1 MITPSSD
8 EIVKLAEKYTTI
20 PVCREIYADMI
31 TPIALLRRLQ
41 TRSDRFFLLESV
53 EGGEKWARYSFLGYD
68 PILRATCKNG
78 TVTLEGAE
86 NRTVETDKPLSVLRE
101 VLSRYRAPHIEG
113 LPPFTGGFV
122 GYFAYAMLGY
132 AEPTLRI
139 KRGAWDDFDLMLFD
153 KVIAYDHLKQKI
165 VLIVNMQT
173 DNVLENYGKA
183 CASLEAMAALIGDQT
198 PLPPLRVTA
207 KPQFTC
213 NVTEEQYTDIVEKTR
228 EYIFNGDIFQ
238 AVQPPFT
245 GGFVGYFAYA
255 MLGYAEPTLRIKRG
269 AWDDFDLMLFDKVIA
284 YDHLKQKIVLIVNMQ
299 TDNVLENY
307 GKACASLEA
316 MAALIGDQT
325 PLPPLRVTAKPQFT
339 CNVTEEQYTDIVEK
353 TREYIF
359 NGDIFQAVQSRQFTS
374 PYADSL
380 LSAYRVLRTTNP
392 SPYMVFLSVDGDEI
406 MCSSPETLVRLQDG
420 RLTTFPVAGSRPRG
434 KTEEEDKAL
443 ERELLADEKE
453 LSEHNMLV
461 DLGRNDLGRV
471 SRVGTVEVTDYM
483 MIHRYSRIMHICS
496 QVEGDI
502 AEQYD
507 ACDAIEAVL
516 PAGTLSGAPK
526 IRACEI
532 IEEQESEPRG
542 VYGGALGYLDF
553 AGNMDTCIAIRMAA
567 KKNGIVTVQ
576 AGGGIVADSVPH
588 NEYMESANKA
598 RAVINALESASEVD
612 G

>member
-1 MITPSSD
+1 MADGIPPLEGKVCDGTLVSGRYASIWVVPQKFSRLLSHDTVMYHEDESLFLFDLNSMWRLDTMITPGSD

-78 TVTLEGAE
+78 RVTLEGTE

-198 PLPPLRVTA
+198 PLPPL
-207 KPQFTC
+207 K
-213 NVTEEQYTDIVEKTR
+213 
-228 EYIFNGDIFQ
+228 
-238 AVQPPFT
+238 
-245 GGFVGYFAYA
+245 
-255 MLGYAEPTLRIKRG
+255 
-269 AWDDFDLMLFDKVIA
+269 
-284 YDHLKQKIVLIVNMQ
+284 
-299 TDNVLENY
+299 
-307 GKACASLEA
+307 
-316 MAALIGDQT
+316 
-325 PLPPLRVTAKPQFT
+325 VTAKPQFT

-374 PYADSL
+374 PYAGSL

-434 KTEEEDKAL
+434 KTEEEDRAL
-443 ERELLADEKE
+443 GRELLADEKE

-471 SRVGTVEVTDYM
+471 SKVGTVEVTDYM

>member
-1 MITPSSD
+1 MADGIPPLEGKVCDGTLVSGRYASIWVVPQKFSRLLSHDTVMYREDESLFLFNLNSMWRLDTMITPSSD

-68 PILRATCKNG
+68 PILRATCRNG
-78 TVTLEGAE
+78 RVTLEGVE

-113 LPPFTGGFV
+113 L
-122 GYFAYAMLGY
+122 
-132 AEPTLRI
+132 
-139 KRGAWDDFDLMLFD
+139 
-153 KVIAYDHLKQKI
+153 
-165 VLIVNMQT
+165 
-173 DNVLENYGKA
+173 
-183 CASLEAMAALIGDQT
+183 
-198 PLPPLRVTA
+198 
-207 KPQFTC
+207 
-213 NVTEEQYTDIVEKTR
+213 
-228 EYIFNGDIFQ
+228 
-238 AVQPPFT
+238 PPFT

-567 KKNGIVTVQ
+567 KKNGVVTVQ